1 MSQIVHLTDK
11 FNDDEPYP
19 VGVAEDGVWVYTKDC
34 NVLVRSSEKVLE
46 PTAVRYAYRNH
57 SVISVY
63 NAFGIPASPFR
74 TDTWGVES
82 LL

>member
-1 MSQIVHLTDK
+1 MGVGPQGRNLEGFEVAGEDRV
-11 FNDDEPYP
+11 FYP
-19 VGVAEDGVWVYTKDC
+19 AKARTAKDC
-34 NVLVRSSEKVLE
+34 NVLVISSEKVLE

-74 TDTWGVES
+74 TDTWE
-82 LL
+82 